1 MGESIQ
7 KRLGRVRPPRVQITY
22 DVEVGDAIV
31 KKELPFVM
39 GIMADLAGDRAVRE
53 DMGLAPLPDYKQ
65 RVFAA
70 VDRDNFDDMMK
81 TVMPTLR
88 LSGLD
93 RFIASDVS
101 AAWRDKGTEPEKAAF
116 SCALR
121 FEKLDDFRPERLVR
135 NVGTL
140 AAFFERRN
148 LLQDFAAKLDGNDA
162 LQASLRELLFP
173 SDNAQ
178 EDALR
183 KAYED
188 ALAAAGAAREAA
200 AKAGEDT
207 SPEGE
212 EKRKEA
218 EKTVQDAEE
227 AVSKAKE
234 ALNAAWKE
242 KKLDTESVAAA
253 MVRNSGD
260 ADEDK
265 RQREVADAR
274 LAACLAEHEDNPF
287 TLPSSGSMLG
297 MLAERVA
304 SKDKLL
310 ACQLDAI
317 LHAEAFQ
324 KLEAVWRGL
333 HYLVFNT
340 ETSDRLKLRLF
351 NASFKELRTDL
362 ERAVEFDQSLLF
374 KRVYEEEYGTFGGE
388 PYSCLL
394 HVHEYGLSAVDLG
407 VLQKMAEVAAAAHT
421 PLISAASPQLFG
433 LGNFTDL
440 PLPRDLHKIFQSAD
454 YIEWRSFREKDD
466 ARYVTLC
473 LPHLLMRLPYGSA
486 TDPVE
491 TFVYEEDVAGPSPD
505 RYLWG
510 NAAFALAGC
519 ITAAFAKYGWT
530 AAIRGYEGGGAVENL
545 NVYKYRQTNGE
556 TVALC
561 PTEVSITDRRE
572 KELSDLGFI
581 ALIYRK
587 NSDKAAFFSGQTVHK
602 PPVYS
607 TDAANANARI
617 SARLPYLLNASRFAH
632 YVKANMRDKVG
643 SFMTADNVS
652 KYLNNWISQY
662 VLLSDDAG
670 DDIKARYPLREARV
684 DVAEE
689 PGNPGAYKCVI
700 FLRPHFQLEE
710 LTASIRLVAEL
721 PPPAV

>member
-1 MGESIQ
+1 
-7 KRLGRVRPPRVQITY
+7 
-22 DVEVGDAIV
+22 
-31 KKELPFVM
+31 
-39 GIMADLAGDRAVRE
+39 
-53 DMGLAPLPDYKQ
+53 
-65 RVFAA
+65 
-70 VDRDNFDDMMK
+70 
-81 TVMPTLR
+81 
-88 LSGLD
+88 
-93 RFIASDVS
+93 
-101 AAWRDKGTEPEKAAF
+101 
-116 SCALR
+116 
-121 FEKLDDFRPERLVR
+121 
-135 NVGTL
+135 
-140 AAFFERRN
+140 
-148 LLQDFAAKLDGNDA
+148 
-162 LQASLRELLFP
+162 
-173 SDNAQ
+173 
-178 EDALR
+178 
-183 KAYED
+183 
-188 ALAAAGAAREAA
+188 
-200 AKAGEDT
+200 
-207 SPEGE
+207 
-212 EKRKEA
+212 
-218 EKTVQDAEE
+218 
-227 AVSKAKE
+227 
-234 ALNAAWKE
+234 
-242 KKLDTESVAAA
+242 
-253 MVRNSGD
+253 
-260 ADEDK
+260 
-265 RQREVADAR
+265 
-274 LAACLAEHEDNPF
+274 
-287 TLPSSGSMLG
+287 MLT
-297 MLAERVA
+297 ERVA
-304 SKDKLL
+304 CKDKLL

-324 KLEAVWRGL
+324 ELEAVWRGL

-421 PLISAASPQLFG
+421 PLLSAASPQLFG
-433 LGNFTDL
+433 LGSFPDL

-454 YIEWRSFREKDD
+454 YIEWRSFRVKDD
-466 ARYVTLC
+466 SRYVTLC
-473 LPHLLMRLPYGSA
+473 LPHLLMRLPYGND

-510 NAAFALAGC
+510 NAAFALAAC

-602 PPVYS
+602 PPVYTS
-607 TDAANANARI
+607 DTANANARI

-684 DVAEE
+684 DVSED

>member
-39 GIMADLAGDRAVRE
+39 GIMADLAGDRTVRE
-53 DMGLAPLPDYKQ
+53 DLGLPPLPDYKL
-65 RVFAA
+65 RAFAA
-70 VDRDNFDDMMK
+70 VDRDNFDDIMK
-81 TVMPTLR
+81 TVAPALR

-93 RFIASDVS
+93 RFIAEDAS
-101 AAWRDKGTEPEKAAF
+101 AAWREGGVEPEKAAF

-121 FEKLDDFRPERLVR
+121 FEKLDDFRPERLVK
-135 NVGTL
+135 NVKAL

-148 LLQDFAAKLDGNDA
+148 LLQDLAAKLDGNDA
-162 LQASLRELLFP
+162 LQASLQKMLFP
-173 SDNAQ
+173 TGDSAS
-178 EDALR
+178 ELDALR
-183 KAYED
+183 KVYKE
-188 ALAAAGAAREAA
+188 ALASVDAARDAVS
-200 AKAGEDT
+200 KAGEDQ
-207 SPEGE
+207 
-212 EKRKEA
+212 EK
-218 EKTVQDAEE
+218 Q
-227 AVSKAKE
+227 KA
-234 ALNAAWKE
+234 A
-242 KKLDTESVAAA
+242 
-253 MVRNSGD
+253 
-260 ADEDK
+260 
-265 RQREVADAR
+265 EVADAR
-274 LAACLAEHEDNPF
+274 LEACLAEHEDNPF
-287 TLPSSGSMLG
+287 TLPASGSMLG
-297 MLAERVA
+297 MLTERVA
-304 SKDKLL
+304 CKDKLL

-333 HYLVFNT
+333 HYLVFNS

-421 PLISAASPQLFG
+421 PLLSAASPQLFG
-433 LGNFTDL
+433 LGSFTDL

-466 ARYVTLC
+466 SRYVTLC
-473 LPHLLMRLPYGSA
+473 LPHLLMRLPYGND

-510 NAAFALAGC
+510 NAAFALAAC

-587 NSDKAAFFSGQTVHK
+587 NSDKAAFFSGQTIHK
-602 PPVYS
+602 PPVYTS
-607 TDAANANARI
+607 DTANANARI

-652 KYLNNWISQY
+652 RYLNNWISQY

-684 DVAEE
+684 DVSED
-689 PGNPGAYKCVI
+689 PGTPGAYKCVI